1 MTHITIS
8 ARQEHQGI
16 RIVTAVAPERISPDT
31 PGKEV
36 GDIRFNPAEQRAVVS
51 LGQKEKINLETFRRA
66 GGALAKW
73 ITRNKVSE
81 AAIETASFRSS
92 PALAPGA
99 SVGSAQD
106 GLTPDQIAFALAEGL
121 LLGSFRFDEH
131 KSKKDELNPATVY
144 FLDESLQSTLDQAA
158 ILCEATNLARAWAHE
173 PANVINPVSLAARVE
188 ELATEV
194 GLKCTILDDKQ
205 LAEMGAG
212 AIVAVGQG
220 SATPSRLI
228 VLEYQPPA
236 LSGDETGNEAPP
248 VALVGKAITFDTGG
262 YSIKSTDGMVGMK
275 HDKCG
280 ALAVLGAIVAA
291 ARLKINTPVVAVLAA
306 AENMIS
312 EVSYRPNDILKTLS
326 GKTVEIISTDAEGRL
341 VLCDALAYAQQQFK
355 PRAMIDLATL
365 TGGVVVALGSTRAGL
380 LSNNDELSSALF
392 STGEQVHERL
402 WRLPLDDDYFELLKS
417 EDADFKNSSGVRKAH
432 PIVGG
437 IFLKQFVNDETP
449 WAHLDIAG
457 VSDWDKDMPYCP
469 KGASGFGVRLL
480 VEYLRRLEVK

>member
-1 MTHITIS
+1 MEATMTHITIS
-8 ARQEHQGI
+8 TKKEHKGI
-16 RIVTAVAPERISPDT
+16 RIVTAIAPQNISPDT

-36 GDIRFNPAEQRAVVS
+36 GEIRFNSADQKAVVS

-73 ITRNKVSE
+73 ITKNKVTE
-81 AAIETASFRSS
+81 AAIETASFTD
-92 PALAPGA
+92 
-99 SVGSAQD
+99 D
-106 GLTPDQIAFALAEGL
+106 GLTPDQIAFALTEGL
-121 LLGSFRFDEH
+121 SLGSFRFDKH
-131 KSKKDELNPATVY
+131 KSKKDEPVPATVY
-144 FLDESLQSTLDQAA
+144 FLDESLQPTIEQAA
-158 ILCEATNLARAWAHE
+158 IICEATNLARAWAHE
-173 PANVINPVSLAARVE
+173 PANVINPVSLAARVQ
-188 ELATEV
+188 ELAGEV
-194 GLKCTILDDKQ
+194 GLTCTILDDKQ

-236 LSGDETGNEAPP
+236 LSGNETESGAP

-262 YSIKSTDGMVGMK
+262 YSIKTTDGMVGMK

-280 ALAVLGAIVAA
+280 AMAVLGAIIAA
-291 ARLKINTPVVAVLAA
+291 ARLKISTPVVAVLAA

-312 EVSYRPNDILKTLS
+312 EVAYRPNDILKTLS

-341 VLCDALAYAQQQFK
+341 VLCDALAYAQRQFK
-355 PRAMIDLATL
+355 PRAMINLATL

-380 LSNNDELSSALF
+380 FSNNDGLSQALLN
-392 STGEQVHERL
+392 TGEKVHERL

-417 EDADFKNSSGVRKAH
+417 EDADFKNSAGVRKAH

-437 IFLKQFVNDETP
+437 IFLKQFVSDETP

-457 VSDWDKDMPYCP
+457 VSNWDKEMPYCP

-480 VEYLRRLEVK
+480 VEYLRGLE

>member
-1 MTHITIS
+1 MTHITLS
-8 ARQEHQGI
+8 TKTEHQGI
-16 RIVTAVAPERISPDT
+16 RIMLAVAPKDISPDT
-31 PGKEV
+31 PGKDV
-36 GDIRFNPAEQRAVVS
+36 GEIRFNSTDQKAVVS

-73 ITRNKVSE
+73 ITKNKVTD
-81 AAIETASFRSS
+81 AAVETASFVDYG
-92 PALAPGA
+92 LA
-99 SVGSAQD
+99 
-106 GLTPDQIAFALAEGL
+106 PDQIAFALTEGL
-121 LLGSFRFDEH
+121 LLGSFRFDKH
-131 KSKKDELNPATVY
+131 KSKKDEPVSASVS
-144 FLDESLQSTLDQAA
+144 FLDESLKQTIEQAT
-158 ILCEATNLARAWAHE
+158 IICEATNLARAWAHE
-173 PANVINPVSLAARVE
+173 PANVINPVSLAARVQ
-188 ELATEV
+188 ELASEV

-220 SATPSRLI
+220 SATPARLI
-228 VLEYQPPA
+228 VLEYQPA
-236 LSGDETGNEAPP
+236 AGSEAPP

-262 YSIKSTDGMVGMK
+262 YSIKTTDGMVGMK

-280 ALAVLGAIVAA
+280 AMAVLGAIVAA
-291 ARLKINTPVVAVLAA
+291 ARLKISTPVVAVLAA

-312 EVSYRPNDILKTLS
+312 EVAYRPNDILKTLS

-341 VLCDALAYAQQQFK
+341 VLCDALAYAQGQFK
-355 PRAMIDLATL
+355 PRALINLATL

-380 LSNNDELSSALF
+380 FSNNDELSRALF
-392 STGEQVHERL
+392 DIGEQVHERL
-402 WRLPLDDDYFELLKS
+402 WRLPLDEDYFELLKS
-417 EDADFKNSSGVRKAH
+417 EDADFKNSAGVRKAH

-457 VSDWDKDMPYCP
+457 VSDWDREMPYCP

-480 VEYLRRLEVK
+480 VEYLRGLQ